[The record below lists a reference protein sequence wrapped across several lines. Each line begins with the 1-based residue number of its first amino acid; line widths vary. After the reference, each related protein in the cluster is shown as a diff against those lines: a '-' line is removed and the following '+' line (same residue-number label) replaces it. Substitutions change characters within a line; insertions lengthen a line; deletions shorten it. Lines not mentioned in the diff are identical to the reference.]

1 MERLE
6 SVTASEPSHG
16 SRLENVAEENCSPT
30 KSSANGQGGNK
41 STMNPDRL
49 QDATRPLANKVSG
62 EKCSSDRSD
71 VELPQRVSR
80 QTSELV
86 FTSLQSDFDGGSK
99 TSRPGVSGLESDT
112 KRRPITYNFAG
123 TRHESYGNLGIA
135 GLAGL
140 SSTSATLALLPLQA
154 SGQSRTTTT
163 LPSPPVSTCSVVTS
177 TAAPASVVSSSRTT
191 SADVSAVEYSAK
203 PAGATAASV
212 KDRRSTFFSEPP
224 KPISLPTRSA
234 TQLSS
239 LSDDSFDSG
248 LQLPTSVSSPGS
260 KESNGPSLS
269 VTSVPR
275 SASGSFNVLS
285 TAPVLE
291 SQSSLLSSLSY
302 QHERSSLTTES
313 SLLCSDVLRTVSAQ
327 SDVSP
332 PMQFSD
338 QSTTSMSDSEDANF
352 SVWCGP
358 PPDVAAASESAA
370 ALDKCIYEM
379 GRFFIFT
386 YCIFQYGNNMTGS

>member
-1 MERLE
+1 MERVE
-6 SVTASEPSHG
+6 SVGASEPSHG
-16 SRLENVAEENCSPT
+16 SKLENVTEENCSPT
-30 KSSANGQGGNK
+30 KSSTTGQGGNK
-41 STMNPDRL
+41 STTNPDIL
-49 QDATRPLANKVSG
+49 QDATGLLTNKLSS

-80 QTSELV
+80 QTSELA
-86 FTSLQSDFDGGSK
+86 FPSLRSDFDSGSK
-99 TSRPGVSGLESDT
+99 TSRPGVSALQSDT
-112 KRRPITYNFAG
+112 KRRPITYNFSG

-163 LPSPPVSTCSVVTS
+163 LPSPPVTTCSVVTS
-177 TAAPASVVSSSRTT
+177 TAPPASVVSSSRTT
-191 SADVSAVEYSAK
+191 SSDMSGVEYTAK
-203 PAGATAASV
+203 LGGAIAASV

-234 TQLSS
+234 TQLSG
-239 LSDDSFDSG
+239 LYDDSLGSG
-248 LQLPTSVSSPGS
+248 SQLPTSVSSPGS

-275 SASGSFNVLS
+275 SASGSFNILS
-285 TAPVLE
+285 SAAVLE
-291 SQSSLLSSLSY
+291 TQSSLLSSSSC
-302 QHERSSLTTES
+302 QHDRSSLTVEP
-313 SLLCSDVLRTVSAQ
+313 SLLYSDISRTVSARP
-327 SDVSP
+327 DVSP
-332 PMQFSD
+332 PVQFSD
-338 QSTTSMSDSEDANF
+338 QSATSMSDSEDTDF

-379 GRFFIFT
+379 GQCQF
-386 YCIFQYGNNMTGS
+386 CIFSQI